1 MATPVALRS
10 LGVDR
15 VLLPVV
21 AALAWV
27 LAWLSTSAG
36 GMAGGMAD
44 SSGAVLFLLAWAP
57 MVAAMMLPSVIP
69 TARIW
74 LRSMIPPGG
83 APRLLHLTAFTL
95 GYLLVWTA
103 TGLPAYGLAVL
114 EDRLA
119 MVGAVQVHAL
129 QAGILLTAG
138 AYQLSPLKR
147 ICLRHCRTPVAD
159 VLHYASWSPRLRN
172 LRVGLAHGAY
182 CTGCCWGLMAVMAV
196 VAAMDLRLAAA
207 MTVVVLLEKRWRFG
221 ERFALAL
228 GAGLVALAPVM
239 FLGVLTP
246 SM

>member
-1 MATPVALRS
+1 MSAPVAARR
-10 LGVDR
+10 LGVER
-15 VLLPVV
+15 VLLPLA

-27 LAWLSTSAG
+27 LAWVSASG
-36 GMAGGMAD
+36 GGMAD
-44 SSGAVLFLLAWAP
+44 GGGAILFLLAWAP

-74 LRSMIPPGG
+74 LRSMIPTEGT
-83 APRLLHLTAFTL
+83 PRLLHLSGFTL

-114 EDRLA
+114 GDRLA
-119 MVGAVQVHAL
+119 MRGALPLHAL
-129 QAGILLTAG
+129 QAGILLAAG

-147 ICLRHCRTPVAD
+147 VCLRHCRTPVAD

-182 CTGCCWGLMAVMAV
+182 CTGCCWGLMAAMAV
-196 VAAMDLRLAAA
+196 VAAMDLRLAVA
-207 MTVVVLLEKRWRFG
+207 MAVAVLLEKRWRFG

-228 GAGLVALAPVM
+228 GAGLIALAPVT